1 LRPQLRFKAEVAG
14 AGGKTSATIAISESG
29 TALDL
34 LLPIADLVLQ
44 AQQSDQASSS
54 ASTSGQGQ
62 GQGQGQRFEVL
73 FGHPAQR
80 LSERLNAAVTAEAV
94 TAEAEAEA
102 EVLDAGADAR
112 QLRVPL
118 TSPLLPLSGDKLTVQ
133 IMT

>member
-1 LRPQLRFKAEVAG
+1 LRPLLRFKAEVAG

-54 ASTSGQGQ
+54 ASASGQ

-80 LSERLNAAVTAEAV
+80 LSERLNAAVTAEAEV
-94 TAEAEAEA
+94 EAEA